1 MSVEN
6 KKLAEDYGIKAAF
19 EPVDLNAAAI
29 TGARIGLAQGYK
41 VAVIVGFGDSVGA
54 TVQITLRQHT
64 AASAGTSADL
74 SVANVYYKKVGA
86 ATSFTKVEPSVAAA
100 QYDLSADLAA
110 EPGLVVLEIDG
121 PQLSEGFTHF
131 SIDLADSGAAKIV
144 CATYI
149 MSAKHEPAYSL
160 SL

>member
-6 KKLAEDYGIKAAF
+6 NKIAEDYGLKAAF

-29 TGARIGLAQGYK
+29 TGGRIGLAQGYK
-41 VAVIVGFGDSVGA
+41 VAVILGFGDSVGA

-64 AASAGTSADL
+64 AASAGTSSDL
-74 SVANVYYKKVGA
+74 SVDNVYYKKVGA
-86 ATSFTKVEPSVAAA
+86 ATSFTKVVPTAAA
-100 QYDLSADLAA
+100 ALYDLSTDLAA
-110 EPGLVVLEIDG
+110 EPGLVVFEIEG
-121 PQLSEGFTHF
+121 SQLAEGNTHF

-144 CATYI
+144 
-149 MSAKHEPAYSL
+149 SAVYVLSTKNGPAYSL